1 MKNGVSIVIDQVQRV
16 MQGINTLAT
25 HRTMV
30 GVPAE
35 KAGRSDD
42 GSINNASLAY
52 IHDNGAPEAGI
63 PARPFMRP
71 GIKNAQSAIDNKFQQ
86 TALAAVDKGSEAAL
100 RGFAQAGM
108 IAQASIRAAIGSNIP
123 PPLQP
128 ATIKNRRNS
137 RRTKG
142 MRKGEKEYGALVA
155 SGVSPGEAQSTAGI
169 VALIN
174 TAQMRN
180 SINYVVRKV
189 R

>member
-1 MKNGVSIVIDQVQRV
+1 MKNGVTTVIDQVSRV
-16 MQGINTLAT
+16 VKGINTLAT
-25 HRTMV
+25 TRTLV

-42 GSINNASLAY
+42 GSINNAALAY
-52 IHDNGAPEAGI
+52 IHDNGAPEANI

-71 GIKNAQSAIDNKFQQ
+71 GIKNAQEKITDQFQK
-86 TALAAVDKGSEAAL
+86 TAEAAVDKGPETAL
-100 RGFAQAGM
+100 RGFARAGM

-128 ATIKNRRNS
+128 ATIRNRQKG

-142 MRKGEKEYGALVA
+142 MRKSETEYGALVT
-155 SGVSPGEAQSTAGI
+155 SGVAPGEAQSTVGI
-169 VALIN
+169 VALVN
-174 TAQMRN
+174 TGQLRN
-180 SINYVVRKV
+180 AINYVVRKV